1 MWVDTADLPTNDGHP
16 YFERL
21 NRVLADSGFDAFVE
35 ELCAA
40 FYADRLGRPSLRPV
54 RYFRMLFIGY
64 FEGLTSSGRAGG
76 QDCDGTFK
84 PGPYAVTA
92 FPARQHLDAC
102 CPARSTDQPQDTKSV
117 VGRVRTDR
125 AAARLCSQSSR
136 CDQARRSDH
145 TLSWRPSSRSP
156 PSVSS

>member
-40 FYADRLGRPSLRPV
+40 FYADRLGRPSLRPG

-64 FEGLTSSGRAGG
+64 FEGLTPLYVKNAMGEHYGEVCSRGTGVFRICG
-76 QDCDGTFK
+76 QN
-84 PGPYAVTA
+84 
-92 FPARQHLDAC
+92 
-102 CPARSTDQPQDTKSV
+102 
-117 VGRVRTDR
+117 
-125 AAARLCSQSSR
+125 
-136 CDQARRSDH
+136 
-145 TLSWRPSSRSP
+145 
-156 PSVSS
+156 